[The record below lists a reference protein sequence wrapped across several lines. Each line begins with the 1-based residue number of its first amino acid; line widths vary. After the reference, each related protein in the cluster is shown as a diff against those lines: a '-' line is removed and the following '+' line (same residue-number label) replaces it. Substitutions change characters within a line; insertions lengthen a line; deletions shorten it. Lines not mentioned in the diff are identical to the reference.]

1 MPKKT
6 TIYANKY
13 AANHCRV
20 FRIKLNLKLDA
31 DIIDKLTEQNSMQ
44 GYIKQLIRED
54 IARTCPGSVPVSLNS
69 AAMEILEEK
78 AKETGR
84 SVSELIALIVNEQL
98 IRT

>member
-31 DIIDKLTEQNSMQ
+31 DIIDKLTEQDSMQ

-54 IARTCPGSVPVSLNS
+54 IIRTCPCSVP
-69 AAMEILEEK
+69 K
-78 AKETGR
+78 TDKE
-84 SVSELIALIVNEQL
+84 
-98 IRT
+98 